1 MSLYEHVLIYKQDL
15 SSTQL
20 DSEINAHKDL
30 IKELGGEVVYEES
43 WGLRNLAYMINDNK
57 KAFYQFMNVNM
68 PGDANDKITAKLN
81 LNQNVIW
88 HISIKVKEFDKT
100 PTQLSK
106 EPEQMEKQDYPAKK
120 DIKFDY
126 KNLYPLKKYIS
137 EKGKITPRRIT
148 YIPIQKQRELT
159 EAIKRARYLALL
171 PYVGK

>member
-20 DSEINAHKDL
+20 ELEINTHKDM

-43 WGLRNLAYMINDNK
+43 WGLRNLAYMIKENK

-68 PGDANDKITAKLN
+68 PRDVNDKITAKLN
-81 LNQNVIW
+81 LNQNVIR

-106 EPEQMEKQDYPAKK
+106 DPE
-120 DIKFDY
+120 
-126 KNLYPLKKYIS
+126 
-137 EKGKITPRRIT
+137 
-148 YIPIQKQRELT
+148 
-159 EAIKRARYLALL
+159 
-171 PYVGK
+171 

>member
-20 DSEINAHKDL
+20 ESEINIHKDM

-43 WGLRNLAYMINDNK
+43 WGLRNLAYMIKDNK

-68 PGDANDKITAKLN
+68 SGDGNDKITAKLN
-81 LNQNVIW
+81 LNQNVIR

-106 EPEQMEKQDYPAKK
+106 DPE
-120 DIKFDY
+120 
-126 KNLYPLKKYIS
+126 
-137 EKGKITPRRIT
+137 
-148 YIPIQKQRELT
+148 
-159 EAIKRARYLALL
+159 
-171 PYVGK
+171 

>member
-20 DSEINAHKDL
+20 ELEINTHKDM

-43 WGLRNLAYMINDNK
+43 CGLRNLAYMIKDNK

-68 PGDANDKITAKLN
+68 PGDVNDKITSKLN
-81 LNQNVIW
+81 LNQNVIR

-106 EPEQMEKQDYPAKK
+106 DPE
-120 DIKFDY
+120 
-126 KNLYPLKKYIS
+126 
-137 EKGKITPRRIT
+137 
-148 YIPIQKQRELT
+148 
-159 EAIKRARYLALL
+159 
-171 PYVGK
+171 

>member
-20 DSEINAHKDL
+20 ELEINTHKDM

-43 WGLRNLAYMINDNK
+43 WGLRNLAYVIKDNK

-68 PGDANDKITAKLN
+68 PRDVNDKITAKLN
-81 LNQNVIW
+81 LNQNVIR

-106 EPEQMEKQDYPAKK
+106 DPE
-120 DIKFDY
+120 
-126 KNLYPLKKYIS
+126 
-137 EKGKITPRRIT
+137 
-148 YIPIQKQRELT
+148 
-159 EAIKRARYLALL
+159 
-171 PYVGK
+171 